1 MKVLKVLM
9 FVFAGLFAV
18 FFFVKDRIVINPTA
32 SMPIGIYWRYD
43 KPVLERGDIVLACL
57 PDSQEAR
64 LFIERGYLYGVS
76 CPGGRGKVLKT
87 IQGMPGDDVVI
98 NQFGVSINGKRIAN
112 SLPQSKDRF
121 GRKMPQTNLHRKLK
135 DNEYI
140 LIGNHPLSL
149 DSRYLGPIMKS
160 QILFSVKPL
169 HISKRVIHII
179 WG

>member
-1 MKVLKVLM
+1 MKILKTLTI
-9 FVFAGLFAV
+9 VFTGLFVLFWFA
-18 FFFVKDRIVINPTA
+18 KDRIVINPTA

-43 KPVLERGDIVLACL
+43 KSMLERGDIVLACL
-57 PDSQEAR
+57 PDSLESR
-64 LFIERGYLYGVS
+64 LFIDRGYLYGIS
-76 CPGGRGKVLKT
+76 CQGGHGKILKT

-140 LIGNHPLSL
+140 LIGITL
-149 DSRYLGPIMKS
+149 IS
-160 QILFSVKPL
+160 QY
-169 HISKRVIHII
+169 
-179 WG
+179 

>member
-76 CPGGRGKVLKT
+76 CPRGRGKILKK
-87 IQGMPGDDVVI
+87 IRGVPGDEVLI
-98 NQFGVSINGKRIAN
+98 GRLGVSINGKRIAN
-112 SLPQSKDRF
+112 SLPQSEDRI
-121 GRKMPQTNLHRKLK
+121 GRKMPIYDLQRTLK
-135 DNEYI
+135 GDEFI
-140 LIGNHPLSL
+140 LMGEHPLSL
-149 DSRYLGPIMKS
+149 DSRYLGPIRKD
-160 QILFSVKPL
+160 QILFPVKPL
-169 HISKRVIHII
+169 
-179 WG
+179 